1 MMNNL
6 VDALKSSEVV
16 IKYKS
21 ILSGNLKEVRGT
33 LLPPHF
39 VPQNP
44 HNDAVVMWDV
54 ENERWEDIRVDTII
68 SWIRTSV

>member
-1 MMNNL
+1 MTNNL
-6 VDALKSSEVV
+6 VDALRASEVI

-21 ILSGNLKEVRGT
+21 LLSGNLKEVRGT

-54 ENERWEDIRVDTII
+54 ENGKWEDIRVDTII
-68 SWIRTSV
+68 SWKRTSV